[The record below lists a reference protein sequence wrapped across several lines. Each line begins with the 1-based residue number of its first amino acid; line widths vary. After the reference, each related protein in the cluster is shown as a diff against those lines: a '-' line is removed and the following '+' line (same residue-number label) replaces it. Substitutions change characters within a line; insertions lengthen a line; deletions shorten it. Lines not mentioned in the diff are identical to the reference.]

1 MNEREDY
8 LDRLLRGVEE
18 PGSEEAPGAEEDFF
32 SGLGSAFSEEPEDD
46 FLQAFEKSVSNTS
59 DMGLDRD
66 FDMGDIDQI
75 VNNVKNGTLEDLD
88 QFGTL
93 DDGLDLSIDESLQN
107 YAEEDT
113 GFDDIGT
120 GYKDAESDFVVN
132 NLDGEGDTAYQPG
145 EANQELLDMLS
156 GIGEE
161 PPAEELESQED
172 SFAMEEEAPSEE
184 ESLEASLDL
193 ETNPERCKWRML

>member
-32 SGLGSAFSEEPEDD
+32 SGLSSAFSKETEDD

-59 DMGLDRD
+59 DMGLDKD

-75 VNNVKNGTLEDLD
+75 VNNVKNGTLDDLE

-107 YAEEDT
+107 YAEEDN

-120 GYKDAESDFVVN
+120 GYKDVESDFVVN
-132 NLDGEGDTAYQPG
+132 NLDGEEDTAYQPG
-145 EANQELLDMLS
+145 EPNQELLDMLS
-156 GIGEE
+156 GIGGHQ
-161 PPAEELESQED
+161 AAL
-172 SFAMEEEAPSEE
+172 SFDPSYYF
-184 ESLEASLDL
+184 
-193 ETNPERCKWRML
+193 